1 MISNQVS
8 VGQNSTGTI
17 LNLGW
22 SKITGSCGADPGDH
36 PTLNF
41 LAQQSPINLVT
52 TITTFAA
59 SGART
64 DVTTLNGL
72 NAGDTAPGMNT
83 SGVPQTATFQV
94 RYVDGSD
101 TAHVV
106 TAWLSGQDVGG
117 TCLFI
122 GQALTTD

>member
-1 MISNQVS
+1 
-8 VGQNSTGTI
+8 
-17 LNLGW
+17 
-22 SKITGSCGADPGDH
+22 
-36 PTLNF
+36 
-41 LAQQSPINLVT
+41 
-52 TITTFAA
+52 
-59 SGART
+59 
-64 DVTTLNGL
+64 
-72 NAGDTAPGMNT
+72 MNT